1 MSETRI
7 PQSLRFG
14 AFGVPATRRDAAT
27 TGVLTTAALIAGSI
41 GGAEAQNAPAAALP
55 PVTVDPPKVQPRPTV
70 RPTHQQTRARAAIRR
85 PARRLPSQAARPVAT
100 PGAAPQS
107 AGPAAPSGAPIIAQ
121 LPDGNPYANPQAPY
135 QANRL
140 QGNKFT
146 EPLLNT
152 PKTVT
157 VLTKELLDDRKLT
170 TLADVARTT
179 PGLTIGTG
187 EGGNAFGDRFFIRGF
202 DARSDMFID
211 GIRDTSVSVRENFFT
226 EQVEIHRGPG
236 STFAGRGVSGGAI
249 NVVTKAAGDQNFYKA
264 DLTGGLTSDQTKRI
278 VLDVNQVV
286 TPDFS
291 VRMVGMYQDAGVA
304 GRNQVMDNRWGAG
317 IATKWTPTDWLKIT
331 TSYVH
336 TEFDM
341 RPDFGVPL
349 YRQGPSAATGGRLI
363 GTLEPVT
370 EGLVN
375 RNTWYGQR
383 FRDYYQ
389 AKQDIATVRAEASLG
404 YGLTLSNATRYGLT
418 GIDYIGSIPQAGN
431 FTNPNPALWT
441 VNTGAQ
447 SRNQENQNITN
458 QTDLTYRFDTGPVK
472 HTTVVGMEF
481 ANERVW
487 RTNYLGL
494 TSEIN
499 GGNPILGAANVQNLF
514 LPFNYRTFA
523 EPVLNRAGR
532 TLMSADTKSVYLIE
546 TANFND
552 FIILNGGVR
561 YDDYKVNV
569 NTGNATTGI
578 GSSNSV
584 GTEAVNYN
592 LGLTIK
598 PVKELSIYAAMAT
611 STSPIGAEFD
621 SGALSYG
628 GLPTTGNLGNVN
640 ALPAEKNTAYEVG
653 AKYEMFGG
661 KLLATAA
668 YFETYK
674 DNAREQIGT
683 LWYASGKYKVNGFDL
698 GLAGKITDDW
708 SIFAGATFFESEVE
722 KSQIAANR
730 GRRLANVA
738 DQSFAVMTKYRVFDW
753 LHVGGAA
760 NYRSEIWGGGLAA
773 TTNNKLPGYWKFDA
787 FAETYIN
794 KNFKVTLNVLN
805 VFNKTTYD
813 AFYQSGTPF
822 AYIAPGRTVL
832 LTASAKF

>member
-1 MSETRI
+1 MNETRV

-14 AFGVPATRRDAAT
+14 TFGIASTRREVAS
-27 TGVLTTAALIAGSI
+27 TGLLTTAALIAGSV
-41 GGAEAQNAPAAALP
+41 GGAEAQGNPAESLP
-55 PVTVDPPKVQPRPTV
+55 PVTIDPPKVQPRPSV
-70 RPTHQQTRARAAIRR
+70 RPSQQQTRARTAIRR
-85 PARRLPSQAARPVAT
+85 AAPRSAPQAARAV
-100 PGAAPQS
+100 
-107 AGPAAPSGAPIIAQ
+107 PSGAPAATAPAGATPIIAQ

-135 QANRL
+135 QAQRL
-140 QGNKFT
+140 QGSKFT

-157 VLTKELLDDRKLT
+157 VLTKELLEDRKLT
-170 TLADVARTT
+170 TLADVARAT
-179 PGLTIGTG
+179 PGITIGTG

-249 NVVTKAAGDQNFYKA
+249 NVVTKAAGDKNFYKA
-264 DLTGGLTSDQTKRI
+264 DLTGGLTGDQTKRI

-349 YRQGPSAATGGRLI
+349 YRQGPTAATGNRLI
-363 GTLEPVT
+363 GTLQPVT

-389 AKQDIATVRAEASLG
+389 AKQDIATVRLEAALAP
-404 YGLTLSNATRYGLT
+404 GLTVSNATRYGLT

-431 FTNPNPALWT
+431 FTNADPNLWT

-447 SRNQENQNITN
+447 SRNQDNTNITN
-458 QTDLTYRFDTGPVK
+458 QTDLTYRFNTGPVK

-487 RTNYLGL
+487 RTNYTGL

-499 GGNPILGAANVQNLF
+499 GSSPVLGAANVQNLF
-514 LPFNYRTFA
+514 LPYNYRIFA
-523 EPVLNRAGR
+523 EPSLNRAGR
-532 TLMSADTKSVYLIE
+532 TLMTADTKSVYLIE
-546 TANFND
+546 TANYND

-569 NTGNATTGI
+569 TTGSAT
-578 GSSNSV
+578 GPTSNSV

-628 GLPTTGNLGNVN
+628 GLPTTGNLTNVN

-653 AKYEMFGG
+653 AKYEVFEG

-674 DNAREQIGT
+674 DNAREQVGT
-683 LWYASGKYKVNGFDL
+683 LWYASGKYKVNGFDF
-698 GLAGKITDDW
+698 GLAGKITDKW
-708 SIFAGATFFESEVE
+708 SIFGGATFFETEVE

-738 DQSFAVMTKYRVFDW
+738 DQSFAIMTKYNVFDW
-753 LHVGGAA
+753 LALGAAA
-760 NYRSEIWGGGLAA
+760 NYRSEIYGGGLAA

-787 FAETYIN
+787 FAEAYLS
-794 KNFKVTLNVLN
+794 KNFKLTLNVLN
-805 VFNKTTYD
+805 VFDKTTYD

>member
-1 MSETRI
+1 MTDTRV

-14 AFGVPATRRDAAT
+14 NLAVTSTRREAGAT
-27 TGVLTTAALIAGSI
+27 GILATAALIAGSV
-41 GGAEAQNAPAAALP
+41 GGAEAQTPPGAALP
-55 PVTVDPPKVQPRPTV
+55 PVTVDPPKVQSRPTV
-70 RPTHQQTRARAAIRR
+70 RPTQQQTRARSAIRR
-85 PARRLPSQAARPVAT
+85 SAQRQPAQAARAPAASSPVQA
-100 PGAAPQS
+100 PSAGAA
-107 AGPAAPSGAPIIAQ
+107 GGAPIIAQ

-157 VLTKELLDDRKLT
+157 VLTKEYLDDRKLT

-179 PGLTIGTG
+179 PGITIGTG

-249 NVVTKAAGDQNFYKA
+249 NVVTKAAGDQSFYKG
-264 DLTGGLTSDQTKRI
+264 DLTGGLTSDQTKRV

-349 YRQGPSAATGGRLI
+349 FRQGPTAATGNRLI

-389 AKQDIATVRAEASLG
+389 AKQDIATVRLEAALAP
-404 YGLTLSNATRYGLT
+404 GLTLSNATRFGLT

-431 FTNPNPALWT
+431 FTNVNPALWT

-447 SRNQENQNITN
+447 SRNQENTNVTN

-487 RTNYLGL
+487 RTNYSGL

-499 GGNPILGAANVQNLF
+499 GTSPVLGAANVQNLF
-514 LPFNYRTFA
+514 FPFNYRTFA
-523 EPVLNRAGR
+523 EPSLNRVGR
-532 TLMSADTKSVYLIE
+532 TLMTADTKSVYLIE

-561 YDDYKVNV
+561 YDDYKVDV
-569 NTGNATTGI
+569 RTGSATGPT
-578 GSSNSV
+578 SNSV
-584 GTEAVNYN
+584 GTQAVNYN

-653 AKYEMFGG
+653 AKYELFGG
-661 KLLATAA
+661 KMLATAA

-674 DNAREQIGT
+674 DNAREQIGS
-683 LWYASGKYKVNGFDL
+683 LWYASGKYKVNGFDF
-698 GLAGKITDDW
+698 GLAGKITDKW
-708 SIFAGATFFESEVE
+708 SLFGGATFFESEVE

-738 DQSFAVMTKYRVFDW
+738 DQSFTMMTKYQLLDW

-787 FAETYIN
+787 FAEAYLN
-794 KNFKVTLNVLN
+794 KNFKLTLNVLN